1 VISPDSN
8 SKKEGTPLGVI
19 SLDIP
24 TLKQLANQHTTR
36 CDLSRLKPTNRW
48 NGVISFDS
56 INKTASTPL
65 GVISLDFPP

>member
-24 TLKQLANQHTTR
+24 TLKQMHT
-36 CDLSRLKPTNRW
+36 
-48 NGVISFDS
+48 
-56 INKTASTPL
+56 STPI
-65 GVISLDFPP
+65 GVTSPDSNSKTDGTV